1 MATMID
7 RWLELAEVLVK
18 THPRSS
24 AMRRRAVS
32 SAYYALF
39 HAITKICADEIA
51 GELERASPEYEL
63 VYRSLSHEAV
73 RRVFKEGPLAA
84 NKRLSGI
91 GESFAQLQTER
102 IKADYMPP
110 ILDVI
115 APSKAEELVAEARRA
130 LAELETLSDRDRQV
144 LVVRLLI
151 KDAKR

>member
-1 MATMID
+1 MATMVD
-7 RWLELAEVLVK
+7 RWLELAEFLVK

-39 HAITKICADEIA
+39 HAVAKVCTDEIA
-51 GELERASPEYEL
+51 AAVGRASAEYDL

-73 RRVFKEGPLAA
+73 RRAFKEGPLAA

-110 ILDVI
+110 VLDVI
-115 APSKAEELVAEARRA
+115 APSKAEELVAEAKRA
-130 LAELETLSDRDRQV
+130 LAELEALSDGDRQM

-151 KDAKR
+151 KDPKR